1 MNLISKRVFLADYET
16 TALLDS
22 WMHFSFVKTQIAELI
37 LKRMKNINEL
47 IDENSY
53 FNILLFLF
61 LLSLSALFFVTHC
74 LYRNKL
80 LLTAVQDKKLKLQDL
95 NVLIATSLNEKEILL
110 KEIHHRV
117 KNNLQLVISLL
128 NIQARQ
134 GGDNAV
140 LDFVEKG
147 ESRIAVMALIHE
159 NLHQTDNLG
168 KVNYQNYL
176 EKLIQNI
183 LMIND
188 KENLSVVIDTEN
200 NHLDIQTSVSV
211 GLIIN
216 ELFSN
221 ALKHAFAR
229 VIKPTVIINLRQTA
243 KDNYELQFSD
253 NGIGFDS
260 SIKSRKSL
268 GLTLVHL
275 LVEQLE
281 GTLKC
286 ESNSGTA
293 FQINFKEIV

>member
-1 MNLISKRVFLADYET
+1 
-16 TALLDS
+16 
-22 WMHFSFVKTQIAELI
+22 
-37 LKRMKNINEL
+37 MKNINL
-47 IDENSY
+47 LVGKATD

-61 LLSLSALFFVTHC
+61 LITVTVLFFVMYS
-74 LYRNKL
+74 LFRNKHL
-80 LLTAVQDKKLKLQDL
+80 LAIVQENKLKLQDL

-147 ESRIAVMALIHE
+147 ESRISVMALIHE
-159 NLHQTDNLG
+159 NLYQTDNLG
-168 KVNYQNYL
+168 KVDYQNYL
-176 EKLIQNI
+176 EKLVQNI
-183 LMIND
+183 LKIND
-188 KENLSVVIDTEN
+188 KDDFSVVIDTEN

-221 ALKHAFAR
+221 ALKHAFAG
-229 VIKPTVIINLRQTA
+229 VIKPKVIINLKKTA
-243 KDNYELQFSD
+243 KDTYELRFSD
-253 NGIGFDS
+253 NGTGFDS

-293 FQINFKEIV
+293 YQINLKEIV

>member
-1 MNLISKRVFLADYET
+1 MNLISKRVFLTEYET
-16 TALLDS
+16 TALHGS
-22 WMHFSFVKTQIAELI
+22 WIHFSSVKTQIAELI
-37 LKRMKNINEL
+37 LKRMKKINEL

-95 NVLIATSLNEKEILL
+95 NGLISKSLNEKEILL

-117 KNNLQLVISLL
+117 KNNLQMISSLL

-134 GGDNAV
+134 KGNNSIA
-140 LDFVEKG
+140 DFMEKG

-159 NLHQTDNLG
+159 NLYQTDNPG
-168 KVNYQNYL
+168 RVNYQHYL
-176 EKLIQNI
+176 ENLIKNI
-183 LMIND
+183 LVMNN
-188 KENLSVVIDTEN
+188 KEDFSVMIDTEN
-200 NHLDIQTSVSV
+200 NDLDIQTSVSV

-221 ALKHAFAR
+221 SLKHAFSG
-229 VIKPTVIINLRQTA
+229 VIRPKVMIIVKRSA
-243 KDNYELQFSD
+243 KDNYKLLFSD
-253 NGIGFDS
+253 NGSGFDS
-260 SIKSRKSL
+260 SKKSKKTL

-286 ESNSGTA
+286 DSGSGTA
-293 FQINFKEIV
+293 YQINFKEIV